1 MRDLTRR
8 GITAAPS
15 HLPKG
20 LAFEIADLILMK
32 GWADVH
38 NFRMVVR
45 LDHGTVGEEY
55 EEVLAFHPEMSSPCQ
70 LIVWRNEKAVFV
82 QPLVGRRRRYGSVT
96 AALASMTSKP
106 RTILSDILAPSWPTD

>member
-15 HLPKG
+15 RLPKG

-38 NFRMVVR
+38 NFRMVIR

-55 EEVLAFHPEMSSPCQ
+55 EEVIAFHPEMSSPCL
-70 LIVWRNEKAVFV
+70 LIIWRSMKAVFV
-82 QPLVGRRRRYGSVT
+82 QPLIGRRRRYGSV
-96 AALASMTSKP
+96 AAAIGSMAARP
-106 RTILSDILAPSWPTD
+106 RTILSDISAPTWPTD